1 MKSGKKI
8 LVGKISNPH
17 GIKGWVKVISFTD
30 PIENILSYKKWT
42 LSDNE
47 TEKTCQLE
55 DSRIQGNKI
64 VIKLEGVNDRDDADL
79 LKNLQIKVNRF
90 DLPKLDENSYYW
102 GDLIDF
108 NVIDI
113 KGKHVGKVDSLFST
127 GSNDVLV
134 IIDKAKERLLVPFI
148 MEEVIKCVDLA
159 KELISIDWPDYE

>member
-1 MKSGKKI
+1 MTSGKKI

-42 LSDNE
+42 ISDNE
-47 TEKTCQLE
+47 TEKTYCLE

-64 VIKLEGVNDRDDADL
+64 VIKLEGVNNRDDADL
-79 LKNLQIKVNRF
+79 LKNLQIEVNRS

-102 GDLIDF
+102 EDLVDF

-113 KGKHVGKVDSLFST
+113 NGMHVGKVDSLFRT

-134 IIDKAKERLLVPFI
+134 IINKTKQRLLVPFI
-148 MEEVIKCVDLA
+148 MVEVIKYVDLD
-159 KELISIDWPDYE
+159 KELISIDWAEL

>member
-17 GIKGWVKVISFTD
+17 GIKGWIKVISFTD

-42 LSDNE
+42 ISDNE
-47 TEKTCQLE
+47 TEKTYCLE

-64 VIKLEGVNDRDDADL
+64 VIKLEGVNNRDDADL
-79 LKNLQIKVNRF
+79 LKNLQIEINRS
-90 DLPKLDENSYYW
+90 DLPELEENSYYW
-102 GDLIDF
+102 EDLVDF

-113 KGKHVGKVDSLFST
+113 KGNLVGKVDSLFRT

-134 IIDKAKERLLVPFI
+134 IINETKERLLVPFI
-148 MEEVIKCVDLA
+148 MEEVIKYVDLA
-159 KELISIDWPDYE
+159 KELISIDWAEL

>member
-1 MKSGKKI
+1 MKSGNKI

-42 LSDNE
+42 ISDNQ
-47 TEKTCQLE
+47 TEKTYCLE

-64 VIKLEGVNDRDDADL
+64 VIKLEGVNNRDDADL
-79 LKNLQIKVNRF
+79 LKNLQIEVNRS

-102 GDLIDF
+102 EDLVDF

-113 KGKHVGKVDSLFST
+113 NGMHVGKVDSLFRT

-134 IIDKAKERLLVPFI
+134 IINKTKQRLLVPFI
-148 MEEVIKCVDLA
+148 MVEVIKYVDLD
-159 KELISIDWPDYE
+159 KELISIDWAEL

>member
-1 MKSGKKI
+1 MKSGNKI

-42 LSDNE
+42 ISDNE
-47 TEKTCQLE
+47 TEKTYCLE

-64 VIKLEGVNDRDDADL
+64 VIKLEGVNNRDDADL
-79 LKNLQIKVNRF
+79 LKNLQIEINRS
-90 DLPKLDENSYYW
+90 DLPKLEENSYYW
-102 GDLIDF
+102 EDLVDF

-113 KGKHVGKVDSLFST
+113 KGNPVGKVDSLFRT

-134 IIDKAKERLLVPFI
+134 IIDETKERLLVPFI
-148 MEEVIKCVDLA
+148 MEEVIKYVDLA
-159 KELISIDWPDYE
+159 KELISIDWAEL

>member
-17 GIKGWVKVISFTD
+17 GIKGWIKVISFTD

-42 LSDNE
+42 ISDNE
-47 TEKTCQLE
+47 TEKTYCLE

-64 VIKLEGVNDRDDADL
+64 VIKLEGVNNRDDADL
-79 LKNLQIKVNRF
+79 LKNLQIEINRS
-90 DLPKLDENSYYW
+90 DLPKLEENSYYW
-102 GDLIDF
+102 EDLVDF

-113 KGKHVGKVDSLFST
+113 KGNPVGKVDSLFRT

-134 IIDKAKERLLVPFI
+134 IINETKERLLVPFI
-148 MEEVIKCVDLA
+148 MEEVIKYVDLA
-159 KELISIDWPDYE
+159 KELISIDWAEL

>member
-1 MKSGKKI
+1 MKSGNKI

-42 LSDNE
+42 ISDNE
-47 TEKTCQLE
+47 TEKTYCLE

-64 VIKLEGVNDRDDADL
+64 VIKLEGVNNRDDADL
-79 LKNLQIKVNRF
+79 LKNLQIEINRS
-90 DLPKLDENSYYW
+90 DLPELEENSYYW
-102 GDLIDF
+102 EDLVDF

-113 KGKHVGKVDSLFST
+113 KGNPVGKVDSLFRT

-134 IIDKAKERLLVPFI
+134 IINETKQRLLVPFI
-148 MEEVIKCVDLA
+148 MEEVIKYVDLD
-159 KELISIDWPDYE
+159 KELISIDWAEL

>member
-1 MKSGKKI
+1 MTSGKKI

-30 PIENILSYKKWT
+30 PIENILSYKKLT
-42 LSDNE
+42 ISDNQ
-47 TEKTCQLE
+47 TEKTYCLE

-64 VIKLEGVNDRDDADL
+64 VIKLEGVNNRDDADL
-79 LKNLQIKVNRF
+79 LKNLQIEVNRS

-102 GDLIDF
+102 EDLVDF

-113 KGKHVGKVDSLFST
+113 KGMHVGKVDSLFRT

-134 IIDKAKERLLVPFI
+134 IINKTKQRLLVPFI
-148 MEEVIKCVDLA
+148 MEEVIKYVDLD
-159 KELISIDWPDYE
+159 KELISIDWAEL

>member
-1 MKSGKKI
+1 MTSGKKI

-42 LSDNE
+42 ISDNE
-47 TEKTCQLE
+47 TEKTYCLE

-64 VIKLEGVNDRDDADL
+64 VIKLEGVNNRDDADL
-79 LKNLQIKVNRF
+79 LKNLQIEVNRS

-102 GDLIDF
+102 EDLVDF

-113 KGKHVGKVDSLFST
+113 NGMHVGKVDSLFRT

-134 IIDKAKERLLVPFI
+134 IINETKQRLLIPFI
-148 MEEVIKCVDLA
+148 MEEVIKYVDLD
-159 KELISIDWPDYE
+159 KELISIDWAEL

>member
-1 MKSGKKI
+1 MTSGKKI

-42 LSDNE
+42 ISDNE
-47 TEKTCQLE
+47 TEKTYCLE

-64 VIKLEGVNDRDDADL
+64 VIKLEGVNNRDDADL
-79 LKNLQIKVNRF
+79 LKNLQIEVNRS

-102 GDLIDF
+102 EDLVDF

-113 KGKHVGKVDSLFST
+113 NGMHVGKVDSLFRT

-134 IIDKAKERLLVPFI
+134 IINKTKQRLLVPFI
-148 MEEVIKCVDLA
+148 MEEVIKYVDLD
-159 KELISIDWPDYE
+159 KELISIDWAEL

>member
-1 MKSGKKI
+1 MTSGKKI

-17 GIKGWVKVISFTD
+17 GIKGWVKVISFSD

-42 LSDNE
+42 MSDNQ
-47 TEKTCQLE
+47 TEKTYCLE

-64 VIKLEGVNDRDDADL
+64 VIKLEGVNNRDDADL
-79 LKNLQIKVNRF
+79 LKNLQIEVNRS

-102 GDLIDF
+102 EDLVDF

-113 KGKHVGKVDSLFST
+113 NGMHVGKVDSLFRT

-134 IIDKAKERLLVPFI
+134 IINKTKQRLLVPFI
-148 MEEVIKCVDLA
+148 MVEVIKYVDLD
-159 KELISIDWPDYE
+159 KELISIDWAEL

>member
-102 GDLIDF
+102 EDLIDF

-134 IIDKAKERLLVPFI
+134 IIDEAKERLLVPFI
-148 MEEVIKCVDLA
+148 MEEVIKCVDLI

>member
-1 MKSGKKI
+1 MKSGNKI

-42 LSDNE
+42 ISDNE
-47 TEKTCQLE
+47 TEKTYCLE

-64 VIKLEGVNDRDDADL
+64 VIKLEGVNNRDDADL
-79 LKNLQIKVNRF
+79 LKNLQIEINRS
-90 DLPKLDENSYYW
+90 DLPKLEENSYYW
-102 GDLIDF
+102 EDLVDF

-113 KGKHVGKVDSLFST
+113 KGNPVGKVDSLFRT

-134 IIDKAKERLLVPFI
+134 IINETKERLLVPFI
-148 MEEVIKCVDLA
+148 MEEVIKYVDLA
-159 KELISIDWPDYE
+159 KELISIDWAEL

>member
-17 GIKGWVKVISFTD
+17 GIKGWIKVISFTD

-42 LSDNE
+42 ISDNE
-47 TEKTCQLE
+47 TEKTYCLE

-64 VIKLEGVNDRDDADL
+64 VIKLEGVNNRDDADL
-79 LKNLQIKVNRF
+79 LKNLQIEINRS
-90 DLPKLDENSYYW
+90 DLPKLEENSYYW
-102 GDLIDF
+102 EDLVDF

-113 KGKHVGKVDSLFST
+113 KGMHVGKVDSLFRT

-134 IIDKAKERLLVPFI
+134 IINETKQRLLVPFI
-148 MEEVIKCVDLA
+148 MEEVIKYVDLD
-159 KELISIDWPDYE
+159 KELISIDWAEL

>member
-47 TEKTCQLE
+47 TEKTCYLE

-134 IIDKAKERLLVPFI
+134 IIDEAKERLLVPFI

>member
-8 LVGKISNPH
+8 LVGKISYPH

-42 LSDNE
+42 ISDNE
-47 TEKTCQLE
+47 TEKTYCLE

-64 VIKLEGVNDRDDADL
+64 VIKLEGVNNRDDADL
-79 LKNLQIKVNRF
+79 LKNLQIEINRS
-90 DLPKLDENSYYW
+90 DLPKLEENSYYW
-102 GDLIDF
+102 EDLVDF

-113 KGKHVGKVDSLFST
+113 KGMHVGKVDSLFRT

-134 IIDKAKERLLVPFI
+134 IINETKQRLLIPFI
-148 MEEVIKCVDLA
+148 MEEVIKYVDLD
-159 KELISIDWPDYE
+159 KELISIDWAEL

>member
-42 LSDNE
+42 ISDNE
-47 TEKTCQLE
+47 TEKTYCLE
-55 DSRIQGNKI
+55 DSRIQGNKKI
-64 VIKLEGVNDRDDADL
+64 VIKLEGVNNRDDADL
-79 LKNLQIKVNRF
+79 LKNLQIEINRS
-90 DLPKLDENSYYW
+90 DLPKLEENSYYW
-102 GDLIDF
+102 EDLVDF

-113 KGKHVGKVDSLFST
+113 KGMQVGKVDSLFRT

-134 IIDKAKERLLVPFI
+134 IINETKQRLLVPFV
-148 MEEVIKCVDLA
+148 MEEVIKYVDLD
-159 KELISIDWPDYE
+159 KELISIDWAEL

>member
-1 MKSGKKI
+1 MTSGKKI

-42 LSDNE
+42 ISDNE
-47 TEKTCQLE
+47 TEKTYCLE

-64 VIKLEGVNDRDDADL
+64 VIKLEGVNNRDDADL
-79 LKNLQIKVNRF
+79 LKNLQIEVNRS

-102 GDLIDF
+102 EDLVDF

-113 KGKHVGKVDSLFST
+113 KGMHVGKVDSLFRT

-134 IIDKAKERLLVPFI
+134 IINKTKQRLLVPFI
-148 MEEVIKCVDLA
+148 MEEVIKYVDLD
-159 KELISIDWPDYE
+159 KELISIDWAEL

>member
-42 LSDNE
+42 ISDNE
-47 TEKTCQLE
+47 TEKTYCLE

-64 VIKLEGVNDRDDADL
+64 VIKLEGVNNRDDADL
-79 LKNLQIKVNRF
+79 LKNLQIEINRS
-90 DLPKLDENSYYW
+90 DLPELEENSYYW
-102 GDLIDF
+102 EDLVDF

-113 KGKHVGKVDSLFST
+113 KGNLVGKVDSLFRT

-134 IIDKAKERLLVPFI
+134 IINETKERLLVPFI
-148 MEEVIKCVDLA
+148 MEEVIKYVDLA
-159 KELISIDWPDYE
+159 KELISIDWAEL

>member
-1 MKSGKKI
+1 MTSGKKI

-30 PIENILSYKKWT
+30 PIENILSYKKWII
-42 LSDNE
+42 SDNE
-47 TEKTCQLE
+47 TEKTYCLE

-64 VIKLEGVNDRDDADL
+64 VIKLEGVNNRDDADL
-79 LKNLQIKVNRF
+79 LKNLQIEVNRS

-102 GDLIDF
+102 EDLVDF

-113 KGKHVGKVDSLFST
+113 KGMHVGKVDSLFRT

-134 IIDKAKERLLVPFI
+134 IINKTKQRLLVPFI
-148 MEEVIKCVDLA
+148 MEEVIKYVDLD
-159 KELISIDWPDYE
+159 KELISIDWAEL

>member
-42 LSDNE
+42 ISDNE
-47 TEKTCQLE
+47 TEKTYCLE

-64 VIKLEGVNDRDDADL
+64 VIKLEGVNNRDDADL
-79 LKNLQIKVNRF
+79 LKNLQIEVNRS

-102 GDLIDF
+102 DDLVDF

-113 KGKHVGKVDSLFST
+113 NGMHVGKVDSLFRT

-134 IIDKAKERLLVPFI
+134 IINETKERLLVPFI
-148 MEEVIKCVDLA
+148 MEEVIKYVDLA
-159 KELISIDWPDYE
+159 KELISIDWAEL

>member
-1 MKSGKKI
+1 MKSGNKI

-42 LSDNE
+42 ISDNQ
-47 TEKTCQLE
+47 TEKTYCLE

-64 VIKLEGVNDRDDADL
+64 VIKLEGVNNRDDADL
-79 LKNLQIKVNRF
+79 LKNLQIEINRS
-90 DLPKLDENSYYW
+90 DLPKLEENSYYW
-102 GDLIDF
+102 EDLVDF

-113 KGKHVGKVDSLFST
+113 KGMHVGKVDSLFRT

-134 IIDKAKERLLVPFI
+134 IINETKQRLLIPFI
-148 MEEVIKCVDLA
+148 MEEVIKYVDLD
-159 KELISIDWPDYE
+159 KELISIDWAEL

>member
-47 TEKTCQLE
+47 TEKACQLE

-134 IIDKAKERLLVPFI
+134 IIDEAKERLLVPFI

>member
-134 IIDKAKERLLVPFI
+134 IIDEAKERLLVPFI
-148 MEEVIKCVDLA
+148 MEEVIKCVDLI